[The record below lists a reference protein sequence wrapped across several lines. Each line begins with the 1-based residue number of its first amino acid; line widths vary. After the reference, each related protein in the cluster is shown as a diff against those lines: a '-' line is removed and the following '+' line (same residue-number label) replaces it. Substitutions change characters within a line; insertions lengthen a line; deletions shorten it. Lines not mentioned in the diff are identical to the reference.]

1 MPACGGRAQ
10 GPWEDEND
18 YGGAGGGIFKS
29 TDGGNT
35 WNQLAGGLPD
45 DLVQAYVA
53 IAPSDPQ
60 RIYSSLATT
69 KGTHI
74 YRSDDAGEHWTQITT
89 DARPAVRIGGGDL
102 AVPKVDPKNPDVVY
116 TTSIV
121 TWRSQDGGKT
131 WTGIRGAPGGD
142 DYQNIWINP
151 DNPNTILLVSDQGA
165 IVTVNGGETWSSWYN
180 QPTAQLYHVIAD
192 NEFPYRVYAG
202 QQESGSVG
210 ISSRGND
217 GEITFREW
225 HPVGVIEYGYVAPDP
240 LHPRI
245 VYGAGRSEVSKFDWT
260 TGQVQNVTPIVL
272 RGDNYRTD
280 RTEPIMF
287 SPIDPHILYLRRQRA
302 FQDGR
307 WRRVVAD
314 DQPRPHPAAARH
326 SRKPW
331 RPGGK
336 RRIRDQSRGALFMP
350 WPRRSRTSTRC
361 GPAPTTA
368 LFGSPAMGARN
379 GPTSPRPN

>member
-1 MPACGGRAQ
+1 MCSMRACGARAQ
-10 GPWEDEND
+10 GPWEDGNE

-35 WNQLAGGLPD
+35 WNKLAGGLPE

-60 RIYSSLATT
+60 RLYSSLADTHE
-69 KGTHI
+69 THI

-89 DARPAVRIGGGDL
+89 DSRPALRIGGGDL
-102 AVPKVDPKNPDVVY
+102 AIPKVDPKNPDVVY

-121 TWRSQDGGKT
+121 CWRSTDGGKT

-142 DYQNIWINP
+142 DYQNMWINP

-192 NEFPYRVYAG
+192 NEFPYRVYGG

-210 ISSRGND
+210 IASRGND

-245 VYGAGRSEVSKFDWT
+245 VYGAGRSRGVEVRLDHG
-260 TGQVQNVTPIVL
+260 TGAERNAHRAPRRQVPH
-272 RGDNYRTD
+272 RSHRAD
-280 RTEPIMF
+280 RVFARRPAH
-287 SPIDPHILYLRRQRA
+287 PLLRRQRA
-302 FQDGR
+302 LSRPETAACRGR
-307 WRRVVAD
+307 PSAPTSPGLIPASRQAWATWRQKTNTPPKCGAPFMRW
-314 DQPRPHPAAARH
+314 PH
-326 SRKPW
+326 
-331 RPGGK
+331 
-336 RRIRDQSRGALFMP
+336 
-350 WPRRSRTSTRC
+350 RSRTSTRS
-361 GPAPTTA
+361 GPGPTTA
-368 LFGSPAMGARN
+368 
-379 GPTSPRPN
+379 